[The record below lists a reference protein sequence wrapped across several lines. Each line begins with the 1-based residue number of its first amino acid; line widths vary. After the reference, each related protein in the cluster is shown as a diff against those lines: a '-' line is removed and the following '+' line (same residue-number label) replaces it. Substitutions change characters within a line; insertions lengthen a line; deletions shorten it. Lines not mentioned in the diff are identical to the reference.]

1 MALLFCANLSYGQN
15 NLGENINFAFNN
27 TEFKKVL
34 QDFSSKIGLNIA
46 YQSDIIPKI
55 KISGSYI
62 DVPARKI
69 LQDILEE
76 RGLSYRVL
84 LSDQIIVE
92 KSLVKNLDHVLSGR
106 VQDTSTLEYIEGAL
120 IVDLLT
126 GQAVY
131 SNEYG
136 FFSIRS
142 KNEQLKLKISY
153 LGYKDQYLQVDLKDN
168 KYLTIKLLTNNQLPE
183 ITIRSNVLGANESD
197 GIFLTKEDI
206 KAVAAVLGEFDVV
219 RAVQTQ
225 AGVSSG
231 ADGFG
236 GMHVRGGAYDQ
247 NLVLMDDVP
256 LYYSSHAIGLLSM
269 FNSDAIRSVKFFKE
283 KIPSHYQSKLSSVL
297 DVHHQDGNQSVWNI
311 DGGLGILS
319 SKLMVNGP
327 IIKDKITLL
336 VGARRTNLDPF
347 LKEVTSYF
355 NQLNGKEGSSKYYFY
370 DVNAKLGFDLFKKDK
385 FYLSYYQGKD
395 LFNDNYVQLIPQN
408 NTLST
413 IREFQNLTWNNQLI
427 SLRHQRDFSKKLFV
441 KNVLYSSN
449 YTSKLSEINAIKFFN
464 GQVVSDSGLLGKVT
478 NSKITELGFNSTFDY
493 LVNKYHTMK
502 FGLGYSNS
510 QFSPSIFSY
519 SESDIE
525 IQDILN
531 FPKEVSDTISKKNE
545 SNATETAIYLEDK
558 IHFNEFTSAKFGLR
572 SAYLTGKD
580 INNIVF
586 SPRFSF
592 NVKAD
597 KNWTLSFAYDRLY
610 QNSHLISTNS
620 LSLPTDIWI
629 SSSKLLKPQT
639 SNQYSFSIMYN
650 VTEKWE
656 WLTTFYLKNM
666 EHLVHVKE
674 GAIFEFNNGVIED
687 QFVIGKGKSQGLEMS
702 LRGKP
707 NRHISFYVNYAF
719 QKSVRNFEQLNK
731 GEQFYYKYDRPH
743 QLKLGS
749 QLNLTTDFGI
759 SYSLEYASGNPISL
773 PLGQYPY
780 FTIDS
785 DKPNVNL
792 LAFEEINN
800 IRLPYIFR
808 MDCSVFYKIQKTW
821 GFQELSFGIYNLLNR
836 KNPQFVDLVIDP
848 FNPSKLKYE
857 QVSLLPILPS
867 LSYRIHWKSK

>member
-1 MALLFCANLSYGQN
+1 M
-15 NLGENINFAFNN
+15 NFAFNN

-34 QDFSSKIGLNIA
+34 QDFSSKIGLNIS

-62 DVPARKI
+62 DIPARKI

-92 KSLVKNLDHVLSGR
+92 KSIVKNIDHILSGR
-106 VQDTSTLEYIEGAL
+106 VQDSTTLEYIEGAL
-120 IVDLLT
+120 IIDLLT
-126 GQAVY
+126 GHAVY

-136 FFSIRS
+136 FFSIHS

-153 LGYKDQYLQVDLKDN
+153 LGYKDQYLQVDLSDN
-168 KYLTIKLLTNNQLPE
+168 QYFNVKMITNNLLPE

-197 GIFLTKEDI
+197 GVFLTKEDI

-283 KIPSHYQSKLSSVL
+283 KIPTHYQSKLSSVL

-319 SKLMVNGP
+319 SKLMLSGP
-327 IIKDKITLL
+327 VVKDKITLL
-336 VGARRTNLDPF
+336 LGARRTNLDPF

-355 NQLNGKEGSSKYYFY
+355 NQLNGKEGNSKYYFY
-370 DVNAKLGFDLFKKDK
+370 DINAKLGFDIFKKDK
-385 FYLSYYQGKD
+385 FYLSYYRGKD
-395 LFNDNYVQLIPQN
+395 FYNDDYVQLIPQN
-408 NTLST
+408 NTIST

-449 YTSKLSEINAIKFFN
+449 YVSKLSEIDAIKFFN

-478 NSKITELGFNSTFDY
+478 NSKIEEYSLNSTFDY
-493 LVNKYHTMK
+493 LVNKYNTLK
-502 FGLGYSNS
+502 FGAAYSS
-510 QFSPSIFSY
+510 TRFLPSIFSY
-519 SESDIE
+519 SETDIDV
-525 IQDILN
+525 QDILN
-531 FPKEVSDTISKKNE
+531 FPKEVNDTISKNNVSIASE
-545 SNATETAIYLEDK
+545 AALFLEDK
-558 IHFNEFTSAKFGLR
+558 MYFNDFISAKFGLR
-572 SAYLTGKD
+572 AAYLTGRGIKD
-580 INNIVF
+580 YVL

-629 SSSKLLKPQT
+629 SSSKILKPQS
-639 SNQYSFSIMYN
+639 SNQYSFSLMYN
-650 VTEKWE
+650 VSEKWE
-656 WLTTFYLKNM
+656 WLTTFYFKKM
-666 EHLVHVKE
+666 DHLVHVKE
-674 GAIFEFNNGVIED
+674 GAIFEFNNGVIEE
-687 QFVIGKGKSQGLEMS
+687 QFVIGEGKSQGLEMS

-707 NRHISFYVNYAF
+707 NRHISFYINYAF
-719 QKSVRNFEQLNK
+719 QKSVRNFDQLNK

-749 QLNLTTDFGI
+749 QLNLTSDFGI

-780 FTIDS
+780 FTIDP
-785 DKPNVNL
+785 DKANIKL
-792 LAFEEINN
+792 LAFDEINN

-821 GFQELSFGIYNLLNR
+821 GFQELSFGIYNILNR
-836 KNPQFVDLVIDP
+836 KNPQFIDLVIDP
-848 FNPSKLKYE
+848 FNPAKLKYE